1 MISKSFTTLALSGFA
16 ALSLGSLAFAGGT
29 EAGSL
34 LVYPYFSNTRA
45 TRTMLTV
52 TNTNLDSVNGGVNV
66 EFVYIDGDHCLE
78 FNRTRTLTPGDTLSV
93 ITKYDNPNY
102 VEGYAYVFAKSKTT
116 GKAIKF
122 DWLVG
127 SAIVLTNDLT
137 DPEISYTPNVFKAG
151 AALAAGA
158 NTDLENAGAGDGQR
172 DLDGLEYEKT
182 PDQLIVPNFIADND
196 DDFQPGL
203 VLLGLTGLQFTTIV
217 NFLVYNDNEEV
228 FSAQVTVDCWELLRL
243 RDDVSFVFDDAFLA
257 TTGQN
262 AAEVYTGPGVLAN
275 RLPETG
281 WYSMTGAIANSTA
294 ATVAN
299 PSILALALNVDLD
312 QSAAI
317 LPFWQGQR
325 SNGDLLNLSIFPG
338 S

>member
-45 TRTMLTV
+45 DKTILTV
-52 TNTNLDSVNGGVNV
+52 TNTNLDSVTGGVNV

-78 FNRTRTLTPGDTLSV
+78 FNRTRTLTAGDTLSV
-93 ITKYDNPNY
+93 VTKYDNPNF

-127 SAIVLTNDLT
+127 SAMVTNGALNDPIVG
-137 DPEISYTPNVFKAG
+137 YTPFTFKAG

-172 DLDGLEYEKT
+172 DFDGLEYEKT
-182 PDQLIVPNFIADND
+182 PDTLIVPSFFADDGNWE
-196 DDFQPGL
+196 PEL
-203 VLLGLTGLQFTTIV
+203 VMLGLTGLQFTTII
-217 NFLVYNDNEEV
+217 NFLIYNDNEEV
-228 FSAQVTVDCWELLRL
+228 FSAQYTIDCWAIVELE
-243 RDDVSFVFDDAFLA
+243 DISNVFENSFLLTTNQNLTEVFTG
-257 TTGQN
+257 TTNPN
-262 AAEVYTGPGVLAN
+262 A
-275 RLPETG
+275 LPETG
-281 WYSMTGAIANSTA
+281 WFSLTGVIANSTA
-294 ATVAN
+294 ASVAN
-299 PSILALALNVDLD
+299 PSILALLLNQDDDEGAAL
-312 QSAAI
+312 
-317 LPFWQGQR
+317 LPYWQGTR